1 MTLPNSTPPQHDQ
14 DNCDWL
20 LFVKAECETCAL
32 VEPAIA
38 SILQAGKRVK
48 ILVQD
53 DPGFLSGLGSESD
66 TSLQA
71 SFHWDV
77 EVTPTLIQLKNG
89 REVHRTEGWDR
100 RHWQNCFELPDLG
113 SDLPEFRPG
122 CGSKSR
128 EPGVHEHLVAEYGE
142 TGFQSRTIEVG
153 QWEDAIE
160 TCYEHGWTDGLPV
173 VPPTEARIVRM
184 LEGTRRDPQEV
195 IGQVP
200 PNLSP
205 ISVEKVAINAVMAGC
220 KPEYLRVLLAAL
232 EAALEPVFTMHGLL
246 CTTCFS
252 SPIIVVNG
260 PISKKIG
267 MNWGMNVLGQG
278 NRANATIGR
287 ALQLI
292 IRNVGGGIPGDL
304 DRSTFGG
311 PGKYTFC
318 FAEDEYTDPDWE
330 PLSVARGFDK
340 GQNTV
345 TLFQGDGIQGF
356 IDQRSSTPEQLVKSL
371 AMSLLAVGHP
381 KLCEFTNAM
390 LVLSPEHHGI
400 FKDAGWDRKRI
411 TEELHA
417 AMVRPGSEVIQGAQ
431 GVGEG
436 VVAAREND
444 MVNKFWPEG
453 LLIVRAGGQ
462 AGLYSAIC
470 AGWTGGRFR
479 DQSQTVTKEIVL

>member
-1 MTLPNSTPPQHDQ
+1 MSTWSPNMAKPVF
-14 DNCDWL
+14 N
-20 LFVKAECETCAL
+20 
-32 VEPAIA
+32 
-38 SILQAGKRVK
+38 
-48 ILVQD
+48 
-53 DPGFLSGLGSESD
+53 
-66 TSLQA
+66 
-71 SFHWDV
+71 
-77 EVTPTLIQLKNG
+77 
-89 REVHRTEGWDR
+89 
-100 RHWQNCFELPDLG
+100 
-113 SDLPEFRPG
+113 
-122 CGSKSR
+122 R
-128 EPGVHEHLVAEYGE
+128 EPSKWGNGKTRLKHA
-142 TGFQSRTIEVG
+142 TNTAG
-153 QWEDAIE
+153 QMACPLCHPQKRASCGCWRA
-160 TCYEHGWTDGLPV
+160 P
-173 VPPTEARIVRM
+173 
-184 LEGTRRDPQEV
+184 RRDPQEV

-220 KPEYLRVLLAAL
+220 KPEYLPVLLASL
-232 EAALEPVFTMHGLL
+232 EAALEPIFTMHGLL

-260 PISKKIG
+260 PVTKKIG

-318 FAEDEYTDPDWE
+318 FAEDEYTDPDWQ

-417 AMVRPGSEVIQGAQ
+417 AMVRPGSKSFRVHR
-431 GVGEG
+431 VS
-436 VVAAREND
+436 AR
-444 MVNKFWPEG
+444 G
-453 LLIVRAGGQ
+453 LLLRVKMT
-462 AGLYSAIC
+462 
-470 AGWTGGRFR
+470 W
-479 DQSQTVTKEIVL
+479 